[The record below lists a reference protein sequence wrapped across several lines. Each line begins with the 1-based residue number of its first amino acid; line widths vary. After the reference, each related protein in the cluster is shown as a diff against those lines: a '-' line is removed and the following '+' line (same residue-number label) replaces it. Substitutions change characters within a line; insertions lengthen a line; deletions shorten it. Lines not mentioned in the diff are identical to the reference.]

1 MTTINTDR
9 KYLWGCRECG
19 KRYGHATGCTAKSE
33 ASRKAAETRK
43 LNDIRYGDPAAKA
56 AVQVG
61 DIMYGSWGYDQTN
74 VEFYQ
79 VVARSGDM
87 LTLRENVCTRV
98 ATGFMTEKVWPAKD
112 QFTNAAPIR
121 RRLSSNGH
129 VKLEKWGIYLRRLD
143 RSTEDGGKHA
153 SHYA

>member
-1 MTTINTDR
+1 MTTLHER

-19 KRYGHATGCTAKSE
+19 HRYGHAEGCKAKSE

-43 LNDIRYGDPAAKA
+43 LNAQRYGDPEAKA

-79 VVARSGDM
+79 VVARSGDIV
-87 LTLRENVCTRV
+87 TLRENKTASV
-98 ATGFMTEKVWPAKD
+98 ATGWLQEKVWPAKD
-112 QFTNAAPIR
+112 QFTDAAPIR
-121 RRLSSNGH
+121 RRLSPTGS
-129 VKLEKWGIYLRRLD
+129 VKLEKWGIYLRKLD
-143 RSTEDGGKHA
+143 PRDGGGKYA

>member
-1 MTTINTDR
+1 MTNVSER

-19 KRYGHATGCTAKSE
+19 KRYGHVAGCTAKSE

-43 LNDIRYGDPAAKA
+43 LNAVRYGDAEAKA

-87 LTLRENVCTRV
+87 LTLRENQCASVV
-98 ATGFMTEKVWPAKD
+98 TGWLQEKVWPAKD
-112 QFTNAAPIR
+112 QFTNAEPIR
-121 RRLSSNGH
+121 RRLSPNGY
-129 VKLEKWGIYLRRLD
+129 VKLEKWGIYLRKMNPA
-143 RSTEDGGKHA
+143 TEDGGKYA